1 MPDSKVA
8 LLRRSCEN
16 LLAQLTE
23 EPGSAGP
30 LPETARQQLRTTHVY
45 GPLPEEVMAYA
56 QQLGERHAATGG
68 AVPEL
73 IGELLKLFPAAEH
86 SLARQT
92 EILSAAV
99 QAYLASVTEKLAEQ
113 AQRDALTGLLN
124 RGAFE
129 QRFRS
134 ELTRAHRYQRE
145 LALVLFD
152 LNRFKQVN
160 DRFGHPVGDQV
171 LQWFARLLQ
180 TSLRQSDS
188 AFRYGG
194 DEFAALLPE
203 TSKEAAWKVLERLD
217 NAVRAAHQLS
227 GEVVAAEV
235 VVSELALAGEPVSIS
250 YGLAAYP
257 QDASS
262 LLDLLK
268 LADARLYEGKRARRR
283 QRSPF
288 TPLELVTEHPQ

>member
-1 MPDSKVA
+1 MSDAKVA
-8 LLRRSCEN
+8 LLRQSCES
-16 LLAQLTE
+16 LLAQLTDA
-23 EPGSAGP
+23 PGSAGP
-30 LPETARQQLRTTHVY
+30 VPESSRRQMNEAPAAEPLPPAIIDYARQT
-45 GPLPEEVMAYA
+45 
-56 QQLGERHAATGG
+56 GERHAATGG
-68 AVPEL
+68 AVQEL
-73 IGELLKLFPAAEH
+73 LGELLQAFPAQAH
-86 SLARQT
+86 RVHQQT
-92 EILSAAV
+92 EILGVAV
-99 QAYLASVTEKLAEQ
+99 NAYLEVVTQRLTEQ
-113 AQRDALTGLLN
+113 AQRDALTGLFN

-152 LNRFKQVN
+152 LNHFKQVN

-180 TSLRQSDS
+180 ASLRQSDS

-203 TSKEAAWKVLERLD
+203 TGKAAAWKVLERLD
-217 NAVRAAHQLS
+217 H
-227 GEVVAAEV
+227 EVQASNHLVGH
-235 VVSELALAGEPVSIS
+235 LALVGEPVSIS

-268 LADARLYEGKRARRR
+268 LADARLYEGKRDR
-283 QRSPF
+283 QRSHPLERF
-288 TPLELVTEHPQ
+288 NPLELVTEKPQ